1 MKFNHYGVVV
11 YFHNIKSL
19 MLYYM
24 YSMFFLSIKMNRF
37 INIIIVN
44 KFVILFF
51 YYYFDVPTKH
61 NFQTIIY
68 IELPRCVT

>member
-1 MKFNHYGVVV
+1 MQFNHYGVVI

-19 MLYYM
+19 TL

-44 KFVILFF
+44 KFGILFF

-61 NFQTIIY
+61 NF
-68 IELPRCVT
+68 